1 MPQSEASGEQLFQG
15 NYVNPPY
22 GYRQVET
29 SIFEATTA
37 TQGGAPKAYC
47 SGGSTYGCPAV
58 GALIAFQNRA
68 ATTSDIRV
76 HNTGFNNKTFTFGA
90 NIYRDPGFASL
101 RSLSI
106 RAPNC
111 SGDANTTAC
120 MLQGYNVAGDLTPSG
135 AAVGKGY
142 QPPGA
147 MYARPL
153 FPNLVERNCVIGSIA
168 STGRVWRASST
179 TGREVTSLFGGATG

>member
-1 MPQSEASGEQLFQG
+1 MPRSEANVSGELLFQG

-29 SIFEATTA
+29 SIFEATSA

-76 HNTGFNNKTFTFGA
+76 HENYIRNSLSGSTSPGGLNTVLYNTGFNNKTFTFGA
-90 NIYRDPGFASL
+90 NIYSDPGFASL
-101 RSLSI
+101 RSLPI

-135 AAVGKGY
+135 AAVGKGTS
-142 QPPGA
+142 PPGHVCQT
-147 MYARPL
+147 L
-153 FPNLVERNCVIGSIA
+153 ISQSG
-168 STGRVWRASST
+168 
-179 TGREVTSLFGGATG
+179 